1 MKILTI
7 VGARPQFIK
16 AAIVSKK
23 IKDES
28 ENIDEIILHTGQH
41 YDENMSHVFFDQ
53 MGLAKPKYNLQIGN
67 LSHGAMTGRMLE
79 SIESIIKDEKPR
91 FVIVYGDTNST
102 LAGALAASKLHR
114 DVIHIEAGLRSF
126 NMQMPEEINR
136 IVTDQLSTTLFCPT
150 EQAVVNLKNEGF
162 ERKDWVKIIK
172 NGDVMFDAA
181 MFFARFAIAPLFKV
195 PEKFILAT
203 LHRAEN
209 TDNKERMQEIIF
221 AFNRINK
228 EIPVIVPLHPRTKK
242 LISQY
247 KIPAEFLVC
256 DPLGYLQMLYMLKH
270 TSLVITDSGGLQK
283 EAYFFNNPCI
293 TVRDQTEWIEL
304 VEGGYNRLAKASES
318 HIYDSYLLMKDKN
331 FKASEDS
338 LYGNGRASLKIIDYL
353 TANLR

>member
-23 IKDES
+23 IKDDS

-41 YDENMSHVFFDQ
+41 YDENMSHIFFDQ
-53 MGLAKPKYNLQIGN
+53 MGLVKPKYNLQIGN

-79 SIESIIKDEKPR
+79 SIESIIKDEKPQ

-102 LAGALAASKLHR
+102 LAGALAASKLHT

-150 EQAVVNLKNEGF
+150 EQAVMNLKSEGF

-181 MFFARFAIAPLFKV
+181 MYFARFASAPSFKV
-195 PEKFILAT
+195 PEQFILAT

-209 TDNKERMQEIIF
+209 TDNKERLQEIIS
-221 AFNRINK
+221 ALNRINK

-242 LISQY
+242 LIDQHHVP
-247 KIPAEFLVC
+247 IEFLVC
-256 DPLGYLQMLYMLKH
+256 EPLGYLQMLYMLKN

-304 VEGGYNRLAKASES
+304 VEGGYNRLTNANEND
-318 HIYDSYLLMKDKN
+318 IYNSYLLMKDKRFN
-331 FKASEDS
+331 ASGDS
-338 LYGNGRASLKIIDYL
+338 LYGNGQASLKIIDYL
-353 TANLR
+353 KANLN

>member
-1 MKILTI
+1 MKVLTI

-23 IKDES
+23 IKDEC

-41 YDENMSHVFFDQ
+41 YDENMSHIFFDQ
-53 MGLAKPKYNLQIGN
+53 MGLVKPKYNLQIGN

-79 SIESIIKDEKPR
+79 SIEKIIEDQKPQ

-102 LAGALAASKLHR
+102 LAGALAASKLHT

-126 NMQMPEEINR
+126 NMHMPEEINR
-136 IVTDQLSTTLFCPT
+136 IVTDQLSKTLFCPT

-162 ERKDWVKIIK
+162 ERKGWVKIIK

-181 MFFARFAIAPLFKV
+181 MYFARFASAPSFKV
-195 PEKFILAT
+195 PEQFILAT

-209 TDNKERMQEIIF
+209 TDNKERLQEIIS
-221 AFNRINK
+221 ALNRINK

-242 LISQY
+242 LIGQHQ
-247 KIPAEFLVC
+247 IPIKFLVC
-256 DPLGYLQMLYMLKH
+256 EPLGYLQMLYMLKN

-304 VEGGYNRLAKASES
+304 VEGGYNRLANANEND
-318 HIYDSYLLMKDKN
+318 IYDAYLLMKDKSFN
-331 FKASEDS
+331 ASGDS
-338 LYGNGRASLKIIDYL
+338 LYGNGQASLKIIDYL
-353 TANLR
+353 KANLN

>member
-1 MKILTI
+1 MKVLTI

-23 IKDES
+23 IKEES

-53 MGLAKPKYNLQIGN
+53 MGLVKPKYNLQIGN

-79 SIESIIKDEKPR
+79 SIEKIIQDEKPQ
-91 FVIVYGDTNST
+91 FVMVYGDTNST
-102 LAGALAASKLHR
+102 LAGALAASKLHT

-136 IVTDQLSTTLFCPT
+136 IVTDQLSTSLFCPT

-162 ERKDWVKIIK
+162 ERKGGVKIIK

-181 MFFARFAIAPLFKV
+181 MYFARFALTPSFKV
-195 PEKFILAT
+195 PEQFILAT

-209 TDNKERMQEIIF
+209 TDNKERLQEIIS
-221 AFNRINK
+221 ALNRINK

-242 LISQY
+242 LIGQHHVP
-247 KIPAEFLVC
+247 IEFLVC
-256 DPLGYLQMLYMLKH
+256 EPLGYLQMLYMLKK

-304 VEGGYNRLAKASES
+304 VEGGYNRLANANEND
-318 HIYDSYLLMKDKN
+318 IYDSYLLMKDKRFN
-331 FKASEDS
+331 ASGDS
-338 LYGNGRASLKIIDYL
+338 LYGNGQASLKIIDYL
-353 TANLR
+353 KANLN

>member
-1 MKILTI
+1 MKVLTI

-41 YDENMSHVFFDQ
+41 YDENMSHIFFDQ
-53 MGLAKPKYNLQIGN
+53 MGLVKPKYNLQIGN

-79 SIESIIKDEKPR
+79 SIESIIKDEKPQ

-102 LAGALAASKLHR
+102 LAGALAASKLHT

-150 EQAVVNLKNEGF
+150 EQAVMNLKTEGF

-181 MFFARFAIAPLFKV
+181 MYFAKFALAPSFKI
-195 PEKFILAT
+195 PDKFILAT

-209 TDNKERMQEIIF
+209 TDNKERMQEIISGL
-221 AFNRINK
+221 NKLNK
-228 EIPVIVPLHPRTKK
+228 EIPVIVPLHPRTQK
-242 LISQY
+242 LLTQYEIS
-247 KIPAEFLVC
+247 IEFFIC
-256 DPLGYLQMLYMLKH
+256 EPLGYLQMLFMLKNA
-270 TSLVITDSGGLQK
+270 SMVITDSGGLQK
-283 EAYFFNNPCI
+283 EAYFFNKPCI
-293 TVRDQTEWIEL
+293 TVRDQTEWVEL
-304 VEGGYNRLAKASES
+304 VQGGYNILVNANEAD
-318 HIYDSYLLMKDKN
+318 IYESYLLMKDKT
-331 FKASEDS
+331 FDASQDS
-338 LYGNGRASLKIIDYL
+338 LYGMGKASCKIVTYLKEYV
-353 TANLR
+353 N

>member
-1 MKILTI
+1 MKVLTI

-23 IKDES
+23 IKEES

-53 MGLAKPKYNLQIGN
+53 MGLVKPSYNLQIGN

-79 SIESIIKDEKPR
+79 SIEGIIKDVKPR
-91 FVIVYGDTNST
+91 FVMVYGDTNST
-102 LAGALAASKLHR
+102 LAGALAASKLHTA
-114 DVIHIEAGLRSF
+114 VIHIEAGLRSF
-126 NMQMPEEINR
+126 NMEMPEEINR
-136 IVTDQLSTTLFCPT
+136 IVTDQLSSILFCPT

-181 MFFARFAIAPLFKV
+181 MYFAKFALTPSFKV

-209 TDNKERMQEIIF
+209 TDNKERLNEIIL
-221 AFNRINK
+221 ALNNLNK
-228 EIPVIVPLHPRTKK
+228 EIPVIVPLHPRTQK
-242 LISQY
+242 LIIQY
-247 KIPAEFLVC
+247 QIPIKFFICE
-256 DPLGYLQMLYMLKH
+256 PLGYLQMLYMLKNA
-270 TSLVITDSGGLQK
+270 SMVITDSGGLQK

-293 TVRDQTEWIEL
+293 TVRDQTEWVEL
-304 VEGGYNRLAKASES
+304 VEGGFNILSNANHEDIHQA
-318 HIYDSYLLMKDKN
+318 YLEMKDKK
-331 FKASEDS
+331 FDSAQDLLYGGGKASS
-338 LYGNGRASLKIIDYL
+338 LIVEYL
-353 TANLR
+353 NKYV